1 MVSNMLKE
9 KKGSRS
15 SQLSNNSTVSILN
28 NIKTQSRQL
37 DREVGKLNKDSILK
51 YRDQNNKVS
60 MGGKNASGSGG
71 NVKYVVT
78 EGN

>member
-28 NIKTQSRQL
+28 NIKT
-37 DREVGKLNKDSILK
+37 
-51 YRDQNNKVS
+51 
-60 MGGKNASGSGG
+60 
-71 NVKYVVT
+71 
-78 EGN
+78 